1 MNTKEKTVCFSG
13 HRVLHDPQKVI
24 EQQLVAALKNCIS
37 NGKNEFITGGAI
49 GFDVLAAK
57 AIIALRKEY
66 PTIRLVLALPCP
78 FNEQSLKWNAQ
89 QKAEGKSILEQADDV
104 KILSPHYTDGCM
116 LSRNRFMVDNS
127 TALIYYLRS
136 DHGGT
141 KYTVE
146 YAKKKGIALISL

>member
-13 HRVLHDPQKVI
+13 HRVLYDPKEII
-24 EQQLVAALKNCIS
+24 EQQLAAILKNCIA
-37 NGKNEFITGGAI
+37 NGKDEFIAGGAV

-66 PTIRLVLALPCP
+66 PSIRLVLALPCP

-104 KILSPHYTDGCM
+104 KILSPRYTDGCM

-136 DHGGT
+136 NRGGT

-146 YAKKKGIALISL
+146 YSKKKGIDLIAL